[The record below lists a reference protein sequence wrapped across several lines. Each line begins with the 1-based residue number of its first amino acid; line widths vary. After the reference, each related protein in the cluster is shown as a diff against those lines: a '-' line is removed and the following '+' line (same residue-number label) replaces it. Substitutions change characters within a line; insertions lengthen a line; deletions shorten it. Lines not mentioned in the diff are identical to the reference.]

1 MAKLFLK
8 WKGMLEWGKAG
19 TIIGLDSITA
29 VAQAGQLHVGPCH
42 DSCRKFV
49 LLVLTSAW
57 VEEDW
62 PERGSESNAL
72 IRFPGTPGT
81 SALCVLAQTPKS
93 DQPWIPR

>member
-1 MAKLFLK
+1 
-8 WKGMLEWGKAG
+8 MLEWGKAG

-72 IRFPGTPGT
+72 IRLPGTPGR
-81 SALCVLAQTPKS
+81 SAQLGLPQTPKCA
-93 DQPWIPR
+93 QPWILR